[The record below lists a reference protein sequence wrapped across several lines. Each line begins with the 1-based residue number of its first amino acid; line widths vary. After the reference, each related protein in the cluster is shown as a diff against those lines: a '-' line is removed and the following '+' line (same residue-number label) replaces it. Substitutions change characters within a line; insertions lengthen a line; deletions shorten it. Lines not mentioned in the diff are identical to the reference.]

1 MCTSGFKSQ
10 FDPKGKT
17 PSRVLG
23 PKITIYLITLLLNVS
38 LISHI
43 ISFVIGFI
51 SSLLHLL
58 GRGSSFGL
66 CHCLYF
72 VPEGLFYQ
80 MVTKPWCYSLLLCTV
95 TTIKEICVVVKPHD
109 CQLVIDCL
117 LCCFCFLLN
126 GWLDLPHELSVYF
139 VCVNDFSV
147 VFSNTSETR
156 STRLSF

>member
-23 PKITIYLITLLLNVS
+23 PKITIYLITLLLNES

-58 GRGSSFGL
+58 GRGSCFGL

-95 TTIKEICVVVKPHD
+95 TTIKEICVVVKPW
-109 CQLVIDCL
+109 CYSL
-117 LCCFCFLLN
+117 LLSPK
-126 GWLDLPHELSVYF
+126 WLIRFTAWF
-139 VCVNDFSV
+139 VCVFCLCEWFFSSIIKY
-147 VFSNTSETR
+147 FR
-156 STRLSF
+156 D